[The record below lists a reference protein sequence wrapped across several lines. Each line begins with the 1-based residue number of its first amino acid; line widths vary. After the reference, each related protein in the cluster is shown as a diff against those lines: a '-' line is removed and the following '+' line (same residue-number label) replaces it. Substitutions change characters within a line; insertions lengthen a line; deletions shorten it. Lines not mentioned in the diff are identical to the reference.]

1 MRPREGLTAFATDS
15 GLASAL
21 TAAAA
26 ILNRRWGE
34 ASILCEV
41 ELHTVL
47 IQFHVGH
54 LRDTL
59 RLRPGRTP
67 GTHHCAT
74 SMRARLRVLVISL
87 KDLRRKSCKGSKFV
101 NCIPTPKPENAPRQT
116 DATKLTRQCFGH
128 SFGHAATNWHS
139 KSYYRHEQSE
149 EYVFCVCTALSL
161 NFNGLLLLT
170 TTCMSYLQQSLYTN
184 GGK

>member
-1 MRPREGLTAFATDS
+1 MRSLRMPLDKPMHLGLHDSIRLTIIRWVSISIYNASRLHAQVVAAENTRTRQITKLAARAQNLRPREGLTAFATDS

-67 GTHHCAT
+67 DTHHCAT
-74 SMRARLRVLVISL
+74 SMRARLRVLVTSSPSSTH
-87 KDLRRKSCKGSKFV
+87 KALRIRDKF
-101 NCIPTPKPENAPRQT
+101 
-116 DATKLTRQCFGH
+116 
-128 SFGHAATNWHS
+128 
-139 KSYYRHEQSE
+139 
-149 EYVFCVCTALSL
+149 
-161 NFNGLLLLT
+161 
-170 TTCMSYLQQSLYTN
+170 
-184 GGK
+184 